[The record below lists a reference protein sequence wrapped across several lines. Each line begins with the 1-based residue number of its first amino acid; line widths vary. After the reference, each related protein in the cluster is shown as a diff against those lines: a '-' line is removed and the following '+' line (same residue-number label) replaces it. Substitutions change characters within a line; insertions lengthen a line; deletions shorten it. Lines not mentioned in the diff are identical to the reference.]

1 MVGHQGGATMTTQ
14 DFKPGNYRFI
24 PAVFQ
29 YSSGAAADPG
39 FEVERVRFD
48 RLLPLAE
55 GFAQIANYIK
65 AAGRPLTSFC
75 ACELRSP
82 AAFTEDGFR
91 AFNQHYVKTLAEW
104 GLYDGSTNPV
114 ARSNVCPELDPP
126 AEPSFYA
133 FSFTRPAAGTVP
145 SFVIAGGAEARGGS
159 GSYPERIVRYRDLSA
174 DGIKEK
180 VRFTAGEMR
189 SRLAAFGFG
198 WKDTTAV
205 QAYTIHDF
213 HPVMADELVRHGA
226 VRSGLTWH
234 FARPPVVDLEYE
246 MDCRRVLR
254 EVVV

>member
-1 MVGHQGGATMTTQ
+1 MTMQ
-14 DFKPGNYRFI
+14 DFKAGNYRFI

-48 RLLPLAE
+48 KLVPLAE
-55 GFAQIANYIK
+55 GFARIAKYIQ

-104 GLYDGSTNPV
+104 GLYDDSTKTNPV
-114 ARSNVCPELDPP
+114 ARSNVCPEIDPP

-133 FSFTRPAAGTVP
+133 FSFTRPTTSTTP
-145 SFVIAGGAEARGGS
+145 SFVIAGGAETRGGS
-159 GSYPERIVRYRDLSA
+159 GSYPERIVRYRDISPEGL
-174 DGIKEK
+174 KEK
-180 VRFTAGEMR
+180 VQRTVSEMED
-189 SRLAAFGFG
+189 RLKTFGFS
-198 WKDTTAV
+198 WKDTTAA
-205 QAYTIHDF
+205 QAYSIRDF
-213 HPVMADELVRHGA
+213 HHVMSEELVRRGA

-234 FARPPVVDLEYE
+234 FARPPVIDLEYE

-254 EVVV
+254 EMVI